1 LTPTWE
7 KDFEEGNK
15 VLKLEKVATHY
26 GDVQALQNVSFK
38 VAEGQVVS
46 IIGSNGSGKSTTLNT
61 ISGVLRSASGNIIFN
76 DKRINQAAPHQIVEA
91 GIVQVPEG
99 RRLFPYMTVY
109 ENLKL
114 GSFSS
119 RGRKVLKESIQEAF
133 NYFPILEE
141 RRNQIAGTLSGG
153 EQQMLAIGRGLMAKP
168 KLLMLDEPS
177 LGLAPL
183 VVEQVF
189 ETVKKI
195 NLQKITILLVE
206 QDVFQALA
214 LADWAYVLENGA
226 ITMEGGAEDLLN
238 NPQVKEAYIGV

>member
-1 LTPTWE
+1 MLI
-7 KDFEEGNK
+7 
-15 VLKLEKVATHY
+15 LENVITHY

-38 VAEGQVVS
+38 VEEGQIVS

-61 ISGVLRSASGNIIFN
+61 ISGVLRCSSGTIIFN
-76 DKRINQAAPHQIVEA
+76 DKRVNQTPPHQIVEA

-114 GSFSS
+114 GSFNS
-119 RGRKVLKESIQEAF
+119 RGRTALKESTQEAF
-133 NYFPILEE
+133 NYFPILAE
-141 RRNQIAGTLSGG
+141 RRNQMAGTLSGG

-189 ETVKKI
+189 ETVKRI

-214 LADWAYVLENGA
+214 LAHWAYVLENGS
-226 ITMEGGAEDLLN
+226 ITMEGGAEELLN
-238 NPQVKEAYIGV
+238 NPLVKEAYIGV

>member
-1 LTPTWE
+1 MPIWAR
-7 KDFEEGNK
+7 DFEEGNE
-15 VLKLEKVATHY
+15 VLKLEKVITHY
-26 GDVQALQNVSFK
+26 GDVQALQKVSFK
-38 VAEGQVVS
+38 VEEGQIVS

-61 ISGVLRSASGNIIFN
+61 ISGVLRCSSGTIIF
-76 DKRINQAAPHQIVEA
+76 DDIRIDQIAPHQIVEA

-114 GSFSS
+114 GSFNS
-119 RGRKVLKESIQEAF
+119 RGRTALKESIQEAF
-133 NYFPILEE
+133 HYFPILAE
-141 RRNQIAGTLSGG
+141 RKNQMAGTLSGG

-168 KLLMLDEPS
+168 RLLMLDEPS

-189 ETVKKI
+189 ETVKRI
-195 NLQKITILLVE
+195 NLQKITVLLVE

-214 LADWAYVLENGA
+214 LADRAYVLENGA
-226 ITMEGGAEDLLN
+226 ITMEGRAEELLN
-238 NPQVKEAYIGV
+238 NPQVKEAYIGI

>member
-1 LTPTWE
+1 LTPIWA
-7 KDFEEGNK
+7 KDFEKGNK
-15 VLKLEKVATHY
+15 VLTLEKVVTHY
-26 GDVQALQNVSFK
+26 GDVRALQNVSFR
-38 VAEGQVVS
+38 VEEGQVVS

-61 ISGVLRSASGNIIFN
+61 ISGVLRCSSGSILFN
-76 DKRINQAAPHQIVEA
+76 EEKIDQAFPHQIVDA

-114 GSFSS
+114 GSFNS
-119 RGRKVLKESIQEAF
+119 RGRKTLKESIQEVF
-133 NYFPILEE
+133 GYFPILQE

-189 ETVKKI
+189 ETIKRI

-214 LADWAYVLENGA
+214 LANWAYVLENGS
-226 ITMEGGAEDLLN
+226 IMMEGGAEDLLN

>member
-1 LTPTWE
+1 VLT
-7 KDFEEGNK
+7 
-15 VLKLEKVATHY
+15 LEKVVTHY
-26 GDVQALQNVSFK
+26 GDVQALQNVSFR
-38 VAEGQVVS
+38 VEEGQVVS

-61 ISGVLRSASGNIIFN
+61 ISGVLRCSSGSILFN
-76 DKRINQAAPHQIVEA
+76 EEKIDQAFPHQIVDT

-114 GSFSS
+114 GSFNP
-119 RGRKVLKESIQEAF
+119 RGRKTLKESIQEVF
-133 NYFPILEE
+133 GYFPILQE

-189 ETVKKI
+189 ETIKRI

-214 LADWAYVLENGA
+214 LANWAYVLENGS
-226 ITMEGGAEDLLN
+226 IMMEGGAEDLLN

>member
-1 LTPTWE
+1 MLR
-7 KDFEEGNK
+7 
-15 VLKLEKVATHY
+15 LENVATYY
-26 GDVQALQNVSFK
+26 GDVQALRRVCFRVEDGQI
-38 VAEGQVVS
+38 VA

-61 ISGVLRSASGNIIFN
+61 ISGVLRCSSGTIFFK
-76 DKRINQAAPHQIVEA
+76 DQKINEIPAHKIVET

-99 RRLFPYMTVY
+99 RRLFPYMSVY

-114 GSFSS
+114 GSFNS
-119 RGRKVLKESIQEAF
+119 RGRKDVRESLQEVF
-133 NYFPILEE
+133 RYFPILAE
-141 RRNQIAGTLSGG
+141 RKAQMAGTLSGG

-168 KLLMLDEPS
+168 RLLMLDEPS

-189 ETVKKI
+189 DTVRMIKE
-195 NLQKITILLVE
+195 QKITILLVE

-214 LADWAYVLENGA
+214 LADRAYVLENGS
-226 ITMEGGAEDLLN
+226 ITLEGGAEDLLN

>member
-1 LTPTWE
+1 
-7 KDFEEGNK
+7 
-15 VLKLEKVATHY
+15 VLKLEKVVTHY
-26 GDVQALQNVSFK
+26 GDVQALQDVSFE
-38 VAEGQVVS
+38 VEEGQVVS

-61 ISGVLRSASGNIIFN
+61 ISGVLRCSSGNILFR
-76 DKRINQAAPHQIVEA
+76 DKKMNQAAPHQIVED

-114 GSFSS
+114 GSFNS
-119 RGRKVLKESIQEAF
+119 RGRKDLKESIQEVYG
-133 NYFPILEE
+133 YFPILEE

-214 LADWAYVLENGA
+214 LANWAYVLENGS
-226 ITMEGGAEDLLN
+226 ITMEGKAEDLLN

>member
-1 LTPTWE
+1 MLT
-7 KDFEEGNK
+7 
-15 VLKLEKVATHY
+15 LEKVVTHY
-26 GDVQALQNVSFK
+26 GDVRALQNVSFR
-38 VAEGQVVS
+38 VEEGQVVS

-61 ISGVLRSASGNIIFN
+61 ISGVLRCSSGSILFN
-76 DKRINQAAPHQIVEA
+76 EEKIDQAFPHQIVDA

-114 GSFSS
+114 GSFNS
-119 RGRKVLKESIQEAF
+119 RGRKTLKESIQEVF
-133 NYFPILEE
+133 GYFPILQE

-189 ETVKKI
+189 ETIKRI

-214 LADWAYVLENGA
+214 LANWAYVLENGS
-226 ITMEGGAEDLLN
+226 IMMEGGAEDLLN

>member
-1 LTPTWE
+1 MPTWG

-15 VLKLEKVATHY
+15 VLTLEKVVTHY

-38 VAEGQVVS
+38 VEEGQVVS

-61 ISGVLRSASGNIIFN
+61 ISGVLRCSSGSILFN
-76 DKRINQAAPHQIVEA
+76 GEKINQASPHQIVAA

-114 GSFSS
+114 GSFNS
-119 RGRKVLKESIQEAF
+119 RGRRALKESIQEVF
-133 NYFPILEE
+133 GYFPILEE
-141 RRNQIAGTLSGG
+141 RRHQIAGTLSGG

-189 ETVKKI
+189 ETVMKI

-214 LADWAYVLENGA
+214 LANWAYVLENGS
-226 ITMEGGAEDLLN
+226 ITMEGKAEDLLN

>member
-1 LTPTWE
+1 
-7 KDFEEGNK
+7 
-15 VLKLEKVATHY
+15 VLKIDKVVTQY
-26 GDVQALQNVSFK
+26 GDVRALQNVSFK
-38 VAEGQVVS
+38 VDDGEIVS

-61 ISGVLRSASGNIIFN
+61 ISGVLPCSSGSILF
-76 DKRINQAAPHQIVEA
+76 DEKEINHTPPHQIVEA

-99 RRLFPYMTVY
+99 RRLFPYMTVF

-114 GSFSS
+114 GSFNF
-119 RGRKVLKESIQEAF
+119 RGRLTLRESIEEVFA
-133 NYFPILEE
+133 YFPILAE
-141 RRNQIAGTLSGG
+141 RKNQMAGTLSGG

-177 LGLAPL
+177 LGLAPI

-189 ETVKKI
+189 ETVKRI
-195 NLQKITILLVE
+195 NFRKITILLVE

-214 LADWAYVLENGA
+214 VAHRAYVLENGS

-238 NPQVKEAYIGV
+238 NPKIKEAYIGI

>member
-1 LTPTWE
+1 M
-7 KDFEEGNK
+7 
-15 VLKLEKVATHY
+15 LKLENVITHY
-26 GDVQALQNVSFK
+26 GDVQALQNVSFQ
-38 VAEGQVVS
+38 VEEGQIVS

-61 ISGVLRSASGNIIFN
+61 ISGVFRCSSGTIMFEG
-76 DKRINQAAPHQIVEA
+76 KKINQTPPHQIVEA

-99 RRLFPYMTVY
+99 RRLFPYMTIY

-114 GSFSS
+114 GSFNS
-119 RGRKVLKESIQEAF
+119 RGRAALKESIQEAF

-141 RRNQIAGTLSGG
+141 RRNQMAGTLSGG

-189 ETVKKI
+189 ETVKRI

-214 LADWAYVLENGA
+214 LADRAYVLENGS
-226 ITMEGGAEDLLN
+226 ITMEGGAEELLN
-238 NPQVKEAYIGV
+238 NPQVKEAYIGI

>member
-1 LTPTWE
+1 MLTWE
-7 KDFEEGNK
+7 KDFGEGNE
-15 VLKLEKVATHY
+15 VLKLENVITHY
-26 GDVQALQNVSFK
+26 GDVQALQKVSFK
-38 VAEGQVVS
+38 VEEGQIVS

-61 ISGVLRSASGNIIFN
+61 ISGVLPCSSGTIIFH
-76 DKRINQAAPHQIVEA
+76 DQRINQNPPHQIVEA

-114 GSFSS
+114 GSFNS
-119 RGRKVLKESIQEAF
+119 RGRTALKESIQEAYQ
-133 NYFPILEE
+133 YFPILAE
-141 RRNQIAGTLSGG
+141 RRNQMAGTLSGG

-206 QDVFQALA
+206 QDVFEALA
-214 LADWAYVLENGA
+214 LADWAYVLENGS
-226 ITMEGGAEDLLN
+226 ITMEGGAEELLN
-238 NPQVKEAYIGV
+238 NPQVKEAYLGI

>member
-1 LTPTWE
+1 
-7 KDFEEGNK
+7 
-15 VLKLEKVATHY
+15 
-26 GDVQALQNVSFK
+26 
-38 VAEGQVVS
+38 
-46 IIGSNGSGKSTTLNT
+46 
-61 ISGVLRSASGNIIFN
+61 
-76 DKRINQAAPHQIVEA
+76 
-91 GIVQVPEG
+91 
-99 RRLFPYMTVY
+99 MTVY

-114 GSFSS
+114 GSFNS
-119 RGRKVLKESIQEAF
+119 RGRKDLKESIQEVF
-133 NYFPILEE
+133 GYFPILEE

-214 LADWAYVLENGA
+214 LADWAYVLENGS
-226 ITMEGGAEDLLN
+226 IMMEGGAEDLLN

>member
-1 LTPTWE
+1 MLT
-7 KDFEEGNK
+7 
-15 VLKLEKVATHY
+15 LEKVVTHY
-26 GDVQALQNVSFK
+26 GDVRALQNVSFR
-38 VAEGQVVS
+38 VEEGQVVS

-61 ISGVLRSASGNIIFN
+61 ISGVLRCSSGSILFN
-76 DKRINQAAPHQIVEA
+76 EEKIDQAFPHQIVDA

-114 GSFSS
+114 GSFNS
-119 RGRKVLKESIQEAF
+119 RGRKTLKESIQEVF
-133 NYFPILEE
+133 GYFPILQE

-189 ETVKKI
+189 ETIKRI

-214 LADWAYVLENGA
+214 LANWAYVLENGS
-226 ITMEGGAEDLLN
+226 IMMEGGAEDLQN

>member
-1 LTPTWE
+1 MLTWE
-7 KDFEEGNK
+7 KDFGEGNE
-15 VLKLEKVATHY
+15 VLKLENVITHY
-26 GDVQALQNVSFK
+26 GDVQALRKVSFK
-38 VAEGQVVS
+38 VEEGQIVS

-61 ISGVLRSASGNIIFN
+61 ISGVLPCSSGTIIFQ
-76 DKRINQAAPHQIVEA
+76 DKRINQTPPHQIVEA

-114 GSFSS
+114 GSFNS
-119 RGRKVLKESIQEAF
+119 RGRTALRESIQEAYQ
-133 NYFPILEE
+133 YFPILAE
-141 RRNQIAGTLSGG
+141 RRNQMAGTLSGG

-183 VVEQVF
+183 LVEQVF
-189 ETVKKI
+189 ETIKKI

-206 QDVFQALA
+206 QDVFEALA
-214 LADWAYVLENGA
+214 LADRAYVLENGS

-238 NPQVKEAYIGV
+238 NLQVKEAYIGI

>member
-1 LTPTWE
+1 
-7 KDFEEGNK
+7 
-15 VLKLEKVATHY
+15 VLKLENVITHY

-38 VAEGQVVS
+38 VAEGEVVS

-61 ISGVLRSASGNIIFN
+61 ISGVLRCSSGTINFI
-76 DKRINQAAPHQIVEA
+76 DKEIKQTPPHQIVEA

-114 GSFSS
+114 GSFNP
-119 RGRKVLKESIQEAF
+119 RGRKALKESSQEVF
-133 NYFPILEE
+133 NFFPILGE
-141 RRNQIAGTLSGG
+141 RRNQMAGTLSGG

-168 KLLMLDEPS
+168 RLLMLDEPS

-189 ETVKKI
+189 EAIRKI
-195 NLQKITILLVE
+195 NLQNISILLVE

-214 LADWAYVLENGA
+214 FAHRAYVLENGS
-226 ITMEGGAEDLLN
+226 IIMEGEAEELLH
-238 NPQVKEAYIGV
+238 NPQVKEAYIGI

>member
-1 LTPTWE
+1 VLT
-7 KDFEEGNK
+7 
-15 VLKLEKVATHY
+15 LEKVVTHY
-26 GDVQALQNVSFK
+26 GDVRALQNVSFR
-38 VAEGQVVS
+38 VEEGQVVS

-61 ISGVLRSASGNIIFN
+61 ISGVLRCSSGSILFN
-76 DKRINQAAPHQIVEA
+76 EEKIDQAFPHQIVDA

-114 GSFSS
+114 GSFNS
-119 RGRKVLKESIQEAF
+119 RGRKTLKESIQEVF
-133 NYFPILEE
+133 GYFPILQE

-189 ETVKKI
+189 ETIKRI

-214 LADWAYVLENGA
+214 LANWAYVLENGS
-226 ITMEGGAEDLLN
+226 IMMEGGAEDLQN

>member
-1 LTPTWE
+1 MLTWE
-7 KDFEEGNK
+7 KDFGEGNE
-15 VLKLEKVATHY
+15 VLKLENVITHY
-26 GDVQALQNVSFK
+26 GDVQALQKVSFK
-38 VAEGQVVS
+38 VEEGQIVS

-61 ISGVLRSASGNIIFN
+61 ISGVLPCSSGTIIFQ
-76 DKRINQAAPHQIVEA
+76 DKRINQTPPHQIVEA

-114 GSFSS
+114 GSFNS
-119 RGRKVLKESIQEAF
+119 RGRTALRESIQEAYQ
-133 NYFPILEE
+133 YFPILGE
-141 RRNQIAGTLSGG
+141 RRNQMAGTLSGG

-183 VVEQVF
+183 LVEQVF
-189 ETVKKI
+189 ETIKKI

-206 QDVFQALA
+206 QDVFEALA
-214 LADWAYVLENGA
+214 LADWAYVLENGS

-238 NPQVKEAYIGV
+238 NPQVKEAYIGI

>member
-1 LTPTWE
+1 M
-7 KDFEEGNK
+7 
-15 VLKLEKVATHY
+15 LKLENVITHY
-26 GDVQALQNVSFK
+26 GDVQALQKVSFK
-38 VAEGQVVS
+38 VEEGQIVS

-61 ISGVLRSASGNIIFN
+61 ISGVLACSSGTIIFH
-76 DKRINQAAPHQIVEA
+76 DQRINQTPPHQIVEA

-114 GSFSS
+114 GSFNS
-119 RGRKVLKESIQEAF
+119 RGRTALRESIQEAYQ
-133 NYFPILEE
+133 YFPILAE
-141 RRNQIAGTLSGG
+141 RRNQMAGTLSGG

-206 QDVFQALA
+206 QDVFEALA
-214 LADWAYVLENGA
+214 LADWAYVLENGS
-226 ITMEGGAEDLLN
+226 ISMEGGAEELLN
-238 NPQVKEAYIGV
+238 NPQVKEAYLGI